1 MLVIDGLVHRF
12 AGRSGEA
19 PAAIDIAGLTVPT
32 GEFAV
37 ITGPSGSGK
46 STLLYL
52 LSGLLLG
59 AQGCIAWDGVDI
71 AGLSEVRRD
80 TWRRQHAGFVFQN
93 FNLIEE
99 MSALE
104 NVVVAAHFSAFSAG
118 IWRERARLLLEQFG
132 IPAGTRSVS
141 TYSRGEQQR
150 IALARALLFDPPIL
164 FADEPSASLDTDNAL
179 ALRAQLEA
187 VVATGKT
194 VLVVSHDPILIE
206 AAQRVIR
213 LDHGRLIFPTQE
225 SVA

>member
-1 MLVIDGLVHRF
+1 MLAIEGLVHRF
-12 AGRSGEA
+12 VGPSADA
-19 PAAIDIAGLTVPT
+19 PAAIDIAALAVPT
-32 GEFAV
+32 GAFAA

-52 LSGLLLG
+52 LSGLLRG
-59 AQGCIAWDGVDI
+59 AQARIVWDGVDI
-71 AGLSEVRRD
+71 AALSETRRD

-99 MSALE
+99 MSALD
-104 NVVVAAHFSAFSAG
+104 NVVVAAHFSAFTAG
-118 IWRERARLLLEQFG
+118 AWRERARALLEQFG
-132 IPAGTRSVS
+132 VPAGTRSVS

-164 FADEPSASLDTDNAL
+164 FADEPSASLDTENAQ

-187 VVATGKT
+187 VTAAGKT
-194 VLVVSHDPILIE
+194 VLVVSHDPILID

-213 LDHGRLIFPTQE
+213 LDHGRLVFPDQGG
-225 SVA
+225 VA